1 MTKLRCL
8 KRRPIT
14 LKLHTLDTSVE
25 PPILSAT
32 IEAQDLQ
39 VPPYVAS
46 TFVQEEELL
55 VEAKQQV
62 FA

>member
-1 MTKLRCL
+1 M
-8 KRRPIT
+8 
-14 LKLHTLDTSVE
+14 KLHTRDTSVE